1 MKRAFCLGLLTVGLA
16 AAAGSPAAAQD
27 GFALKGG
34 AVFNRSSVDD
44 PARSLSLSEA
54 AGWNLGAEVVLPLG
68 LGVGISGYT
77 SGSPDDFDASRGS
90 LVVLGEANYF
100 LKLPFLSLAPYA
112 GVHVGMG
119 TYSLDDVENMVR
131 PEVDFGDLG
140 YQFGVRFQPSPF
152 LGIDAQF
159 RRVSGSIAGQQDS
172 GFESNQVLIGLT
184 LF

>member
-1 MKRAFCLGLLTVGLA
+1 MKRAIFLGLLSAGLLAGA
-16 AAAGSPAAAQD
+16 AAPASAQD

-44 PARSLSLSEA
+44 DGRNLDLSDA

-77 SGSPDDFDASRGS
+77 VGSPSDFDASQGS

-100 LKLPFLSLAPYA
+100 LKLPFLPVAPYA

-119 TYSLDDVENMVR
+119 TYTLQDVENRVQ

-140 YQFGVRFQPSPF
+140 YQFGVRFQATPM
-152 LGIDAQF
+152 LGLDAQV
-159 RRVSGSIAGQQDS
+159 RRISGSLAGQQDVD
-172 GFESNQVLIGLT
+172 FETNQVLLSVT